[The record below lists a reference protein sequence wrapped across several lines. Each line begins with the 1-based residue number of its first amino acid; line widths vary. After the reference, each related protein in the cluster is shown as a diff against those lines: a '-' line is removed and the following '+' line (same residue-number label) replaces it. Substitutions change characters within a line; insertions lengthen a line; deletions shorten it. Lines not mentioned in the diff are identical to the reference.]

1 MRKDKGE
8 YMNIDDDLKLM
19 AEFLKNKRLSLNLSP
34 EDVSIKTGLKLNRIK
49 EIEAGK
55 SDFVLR
61 ELNKFAEVYN
71 IKMVFEKR

>member
-1 MRKDKGE
+1 
-8 YMNIDDDLKLM
+8 MNIDDDLKLM

-61 ELNKFAEVYN
+61 ELNTFAEVYN

>member
-8 YMNIDDDLKLM
+8 YMNIDDVLKLM

>member
-1 MRKDKGE
+1 
-8 YMNIDDDLKLM
+8 MNIDDDLKLM

-71 IKMVFEKR
+71 INMIIEKR

>member
-1 MRKDKGE
+1 
-8 YMNIDDDLKLM
+8 MNIDDDLKLM